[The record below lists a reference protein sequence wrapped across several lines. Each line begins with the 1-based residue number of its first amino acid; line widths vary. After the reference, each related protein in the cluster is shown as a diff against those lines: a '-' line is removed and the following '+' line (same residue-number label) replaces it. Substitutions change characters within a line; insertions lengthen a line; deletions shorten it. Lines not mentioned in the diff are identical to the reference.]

1 MSNNPHVLIVG
12 AGFGGLGVAEE
23 LAHVPVD
30 VTLIDRHNYH
40 TFQPLLY
47 QVATSLLNAED
58 VGAPVRSLFRH
69 QDNVTFRMA
78 TVTGVDIPSHRI
90 QLEDGNQIAYDYLVL
105 AGGATVNYFNT
116 PGAAEHAFPLYTLM
130 NAVTLR
136 NKILERFEAAD
147 RDSALIEDGVLNFVI
162 VGSGPTGVEIAGAL
176 SDLFYNLLPRD
187 YHQLAT
193 ERPRVI
199 IVEKGKEVLAPFKDN
214 LRKYAKEE
222 LEERRVEV
230 RLGETVAE
238 VGPTFVRLK
247 SGEEIKTHT
256 LIWAAGVKANP
267 LADNLGLPQG
277 PGARVRLTPDLSVPD
292 HPEIFVVGDMGE
304 VASEGKLLPQLG
316 SVAMQSGEHVGR
328 QIARRIAGEETQ
340 AFKYWDKGFM
350 ATIGRGSAV
359 VEFPNQRTLHGPLAY
374 FAWLGVHL
382 ALLNGTRNRIETLWN
397 WGWSALT
404 HDRAAR
410 IIIEREEETQ
420 SVTQSGA
427 GGVTPVPRSGD
438 LGASGCN
445 GPLAE
450 LG

>member
-1 MSNNPHVLIVG
+1 MSNNPHVVIVG

-30 VTLIDRHNYH
+30 VILIDRHNYH

-58 VGAPVRSLFRH
+58 VGAPVRSIFRH

-78 TVTGVDIPSHRI
+78 TVTGVEIPKHRI
-90 QLEDGNQIAYDYLVL
+90 QLEDGNQISYDFLVV

-136 NKILERFEAAD
+136 NRILERFEAAD

-162 VGSGPTGVEIAGAL
+162 VGAGPTGVEIAGAL
-176 SDLFYNLLPRD
+176 SDLTYNLLPDD

-193 ERPRVI
+193 ESARVI
-199 IVEKGKEVLAPFKDN
+199 IVEMGREVLAPFKDN
-214 LRKYAKEE
+214 LRAYAKEE
-222 LEERRVEV
+222 LKQRRVEV
-230 RLGETVAE
+230 LLGEAVTE
-238 VGPTFVRLK
+238 VGPSFVRLG

-256 LIWAAGVKANP
+256 LIWAAGVRANP
-267 LADNLGLPQG
+267 LADILGLPQG
-277 PGARVRLTPDLSVPD
+277 HGGRIKLNPDLSVPE

-304 VASEGKLLPQLG
+304 VASEGKGLPQLG
-316 SVAMQSGEHVGR
+316 SVAMQSGGHVGQ
-328 QIARRIAGEETQ
+328 QIFPRPAREPKPP
-340 AFKYWDKGFM
+340 FKIWEKRVL
-350 ATIGRGSAV
+350 AIIGRGAAV
-359 VEFPNQRTLHGPLAY
+359 VEFPNQRTLHGQLAY

-382 ALLNGTRNRIETLWN
+382 TLLSGMRNRIETLWN

-410 IIIEREEETQ
+410 IIIK
-420 SVTQSGA
+420 
-427 GGVTPVPRSGD
+427 
-438 LGASGCN
+438 
-445 GPLAE
+445 AE
-450 LG
+450 DHEVKSTT

>member
-1 MSNNPHVLIVG
+1 MTKTPHIAIVG
-12 AGFGGLGVAEE
+12 AGFGGLEVAEQ
-23 LAHVPVD
+23 LAHVPVE

-78 TVTGVDIPSHRI
+78 TVTGVDVPNYKI
-90 QLEDGNQIAYDYLVL
+90 QLDDGNQIAYDYLVL

-136 NKILERFEAAD
+136 NRILERFEAAD
-147 RDSALIEDGVLNFVI
+147 RDSTLIEDGVLNFVI
-162 VGSGPTGVEIAGAL
+162 AGAGPTGVEIAGAL
-176 SDLFYNLLPRD
+176 SDLTYNLLPDD

-193 ERPRVI
+193 ESARVV
-199 IVEKGKEVLAPFKDN
+199 IVEMGKEVLAPFKDN
-214 LRKYAKEE
+214 LRAYAKEE
-222 LEERRVEV
+222 LKQRRVEV
-230 RLGETVAE
+230 RLGEAVTE
-238 VGPTFVRLK
+238 VGPTFVRLG
-247 SGEEIKTHT
+247 SGEAIKTHT
-256 LIWAAGVKANP
+256 LIWAAGVRANP
-267 LADNLGLPQG
+267 LADILGLPQ
-277 PGARVRLTPDLSVPD
+277 ARGGRIKLNSDLSVPE

-304 VASEGKLLPQLG
+304 VTSEGKVLPQLG

-328 QIARRIAGEETQ
+328 QIARRMVGEETQ

-359 VEFPNQRTLHGPLAY
+359 VEFPNKRTLHGPLAY

-410 IIIEREEETQ
+410 IIIESEEETQ
-420 SVTQSGA
+420 TATQSGA
-427 GGVTPVPRSGD
+427 GGAAPVPSPRD
-438 LGASGCN
+438 LGASS
-445 GPLAE
+445 
-450 LG
+450 